1 MAKKYQTASQTSR
14 APTDSERTVAWERK
28 KRKLIV
34 STRWT
39 APLKSFSWRLSCF
52 FFFFSLFNI
61 LHSQRPALQA
71 RGGGGRKRREVNA
84 VLMREVLKWRSVLKQ
99 NSSAETHH
107 SPATLGRFIETSG
120 KNQSSSPSNAWWRKK
135 GRNTG
140 RVYPANR
147 MPGYIKSCILAR
159 CLLIRQENWLQS
171 RTDVFAS
178 GNESAVHS
186 CVHNVP
192 TCAESCFLFCRPT
205 VRTGWV
211 WSQQQHKHVAGKQP
225 TAVPTSGNAAAA
237 TWPGHVHLL
246 PR

>member
-1 MAKKYQTASQTSR
+1 MSCTF
-14 APTDSERTVAWERK
+14 EEF
-28 KRKLIV
+28 L
-34 STRWT
+34 
-39 APLKSFSWRLSCF
+39 LKTLLF
-52 FFFFSLFNI
+52 FFLLLLFNI

-71 RGGGGRKRREVNA
+71 RGGGRKRREVNA
-84 VLMREVLKWRSVLKQ
+84 VLMWGVLKWRSALKQ

-120 KNQSSSPSNAWWRKK
+120 KNQSSSPSNAWWRK
-135 GRNTG
+135 RCNT
-140 RVYPANR
+140 RPVYPANR
-147 MPGYIKSCILAR
+147 MQKCLGYIKSCFLAR

-186 CVHNVP
+186 CVHNVA
-192 TCAESCFLFCRPT
+192 TCAESCFLFCHPT

-237 TWPGHVHLL
+237 TWPGHDHLL
-246 PR
+246 GC